1 MAEAKSYDIR
11 SILEEMRQEYWQ
23 GLSAKTEV
31 QEEFLECITFTLGG
45 ETYAFATGF
54 AAEVI
59 RLPKLVRVPGVQEL
73 IVGIFNLRG
82 EIIAAMDIRPL
93 LGISSP
99 PLGAAARVIVIKGEG
114 FTTGILTEAV
124 LGVHPFPL
132 GMFEPVVKS
141 VAPAAREFLRGQLNR
156 DGEMSMLLDIER
168 LLAAPQ
174 LVVNH

>member
-73 IVGIFNLRG
+73 IVGIFNLSG

-99 PLGAAARVIVIKGEG
+99 PLGSSCQSHRYQGGGVYHRHSDRSGSGGTSFPARHV
-114 FTTGILTEAV
+114 
-124 LGVHPFPL
+124 
-132 GMFEPVVKS
+132 
-141 VAPAAREFLRGQLNR
+141 
-156 DGEMSMLLDIER
+156 
-168 LLAAPQ
+168 
-174 LVVNH
+174 